1 MAFIYLLWTIYHL
14 LNKSMYLHLLTT
26 FIDYEHLWT
35 IHQHFLIY
43 ELSIKM
49 IQHIFINLLTIYQH
63 VFCAS
68 TIHSCRISRRKWHTL
83 WTAPGDQLPGL
94 SAIYLR
100 RLAQA
105 CAELQ
110 PGGAQ
115 GARCRTGGSWTKMG
129 RFSWEN
135 QGLDSETGT
144 IQQQN
149 DVILKKTEES
159 TVQNISR
166 KTTSFCW
173 GCWRSF
179 LANWMLFL
187 AQHDLLVTS
196 IPVNPPFLVDLESTM
211 FVGFQATKYHQVDGC
226 WCRWVSA
233 CRRKPRCW
241 CWSWSGRRVATIAAR
256 NKTVGRGSFLS
267 FTLRMIV
274 IVVIYKSSICA
285 TCVMMIMCS
294 CWFIYLFIYIY
305 ILVVHYLFVHLFV
318 CLFFCSFPY

>member
-43 ELSIKM
+43 ELSINM

-105 CAELQ
+105 RAELQ

-179 LANWMLFL
+179 LANWMLFFGTAWPAGYFYPGKSPIL
-187 AQHDLLVTS
+187 GWFGIHHVCWVPSHQISSGGRLLVPLG
-196 IPVNPPFLVDLESTM
+196 IRLQKEAQMLMLIME
-211 FVGFQATKYHQVDGC
+211 
-226 WCRWVSA
+226 
-233 CRRKPRCW
+233 RKA
-241 CWSWSGRRVATIAAR
+241 SG
-256 NKTVGRGSFLS
+256 NYRGSEQNSGTGLVFILH
-267 FTLRMIV
+267 FT
-274 IVVIYKSSICA
+274 YDCY
-285 TCVMMIMCS
+285 CC
-294 CWFIYLFIYIY
+294 YL
-305 ILVVHYLFVHLFV
+305 
-318 CLFFCSFPY
+318 